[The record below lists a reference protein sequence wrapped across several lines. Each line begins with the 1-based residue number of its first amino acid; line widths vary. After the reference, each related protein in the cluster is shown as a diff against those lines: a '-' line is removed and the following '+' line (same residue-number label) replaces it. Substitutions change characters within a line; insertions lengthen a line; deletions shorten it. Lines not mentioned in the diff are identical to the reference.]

1 MAIGTSLPALDLQ
14 NLANQLLGNSGPG
27 NASERSRTV
36 GRPGHPGRHLGD
48 QIHLSDEARNIL
60 SSLESGFASQR
71 QQDAQFASQQLQAVQ
86 EQIEFASALLGAASD
101 EQQGII
107 LDLINDIIG
116 GLSEAGGA
124 IGDLFGGGGRL
135 EGLFNGASQGGG
147 DLSVSYAESL
157 NVEFNFTRI
166 SERTESIEVSQG
178 DDGSVTIERN
188 VTETEIVVTELNIER
203 EQTLVVQQNDDGDR
217 GRGHGRGRGQGNSDL
232 RGLVNEFRDTIRQ
245 FANLIS
251 DVQDRFGG
259 GNDLAET
266 LTNLVRELLQGQE
279 ESNDQDGSP
288 LLVDI
293 AA

>member
-1 MAIGTSLPALDLQ
+1 MTMAIGTGLPALDLSNIAQ
-14 NLANQLLGNSGPG
+14 SLLG
-27 NASERSRTV
+27 RSSSSNNLQDR
-36 GRPGHPGRHLGD
+36 GRDAIRNPGHPDHHLGD
-48 QIHLSDEARNIL
+48 QINLSEAARNIL
-60 SSLESGFASQR
+60 STLESGFASQR

-101 EQQGII
+101 DQQGII

-124 IGDLFGGGGRL
+124 IGDLFGGGL
-135 EGLFNGASQGGG
+135 EGLFNSASQSGG

-166 SERTESIEVSQG
+166 SERTESIEISEG

-203 EQTLVVQQNDDGDR
+203 EQTLVVQQNDDGGRGR
-217 GRGHGRGRGQGNSDL
+217 GRGHGNSDL

-245 FANLIS
+245 FASLIS
-251 DVQDRFGG
+251 DVQDRFSG

-279 ESNDQDGSP
+279 ESDDHDGSP